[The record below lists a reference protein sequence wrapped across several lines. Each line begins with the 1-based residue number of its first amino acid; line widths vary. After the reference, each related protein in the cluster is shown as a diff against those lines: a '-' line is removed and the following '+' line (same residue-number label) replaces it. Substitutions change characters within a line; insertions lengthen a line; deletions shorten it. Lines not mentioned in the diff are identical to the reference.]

1 MARRATSQGLD
12 VAFLGAIL
20 RRMAPDALVL
30 ERLETL
36 LAGKVESAVAIEG
49 GYTPAARWLL
59 SLRSGTRVFVKMGTT
74 RMTAEALRREALV
87 YHRLTD
93 ALAPRLLA
101 WEDDGDHPLLV
112 LEDLSGSCWPPPWN
126 DRLVGLVVEALH
138 RVHHHRVELPPFRE
152 VHGDVAMGWQV
163 VADDPAPFL
172 NLALT
177 SREWLERSLP
187 KLVEASSRVDTNG
200 DSLTHFDVRSD
211 NLCLAERGVLLVDWN
226 NACLGSDVLDTGFWL
241 PSLEAEGG
249 PKPEQIL
256 PGRPEVAAAV
266 SGFFAARAGQPEIM
280 DAPRVRWVQRQQL
293 APALRWVVRALG
305 LEEP

>member
-1 MARRATSQGLD
+1 MA
-12 VAFLGAIL
+12 
-20 RRMAPDALVL
+20 APDALVL

-36 LAGKVESAVAIEG
+36 LRCEVDSTVAIEG

-74 RMTAEALRREALV
+74 RMTADALRREALV

-93 ALAPRLLA
+93 AFAPRLLA
-101 WEDDGDHPLLV
+101 WEDDAHNPLLV
-112 LEDLSGSCWPPPWN
+112 LEDLSGSRWPPPWN
-126 DRLVGLVVEALH
+126 ERLVGLVVQALD
-138 RVHHHRVELPPFRE
+138 RVHQYRVELPQFRE
-152 VHGDVAMGWQV
+152 VHVDFAMGWQA

-187 KLVEASSRVDTNG
+187 RLVAASSRVDTNG

-211 NLCLAERGVLLVDWN
+211 NLCLTERGVLLVDWN
-226 NACLGSDVLDTGFWL
+226 GACLGCAALDTGFWL

-256 PGRPEVAAAV
+256 PGRPDVAAAV
-266 SGFFAARAGQPEIM
+266 SGFFAARAGQPEIA

>member
-1 MARRATSQGLD
+1 MA
-12 VAFLGAIL
+12 I
-20 RRMAPDALVL
+20 PDALVL

-36 LAGKVESAVAIEG
+36 LASEIDSAVAIEG

-74 RMTAEALRREALV
+74 RMTAEALRREAMV
-87 YHRLTD
+87 YERLTD
-93 ALAPRLLA
+93 GFAPRLLA
-101 WEDDGDHPLLV
+101 WQDDTDYPLLV
-112 LEDLSGSCWPPPWN
+112 LEDLSGAHWPPPWN
-126 DRLVGLVVEALH
+126 EKLVGRVLEALD
-138 RVHHHRVELPPFRE
+138 RVHRRRVELPTFRE
-152 VHGDVAMGWQV
+152 VHRDLARGWQE

-172 NLALT
+172 SLAIK

-187 KLVEASSRVDTNG
+187 ELVEASSRLDTEG
-200 DSLTHFDVRSD
+200 DCLTHFDVRSD

-226 NACLGSDVLDTGFWL
+226 GACLGNGALDTGFWL

-256 PGRPEVAAAV
+256 PGRPDVAAAV
-266 SGFFAARAGQPEIM
+266 SGFFAARAGQPEIV

-305 LEEP
+305 LEDP